1 MIQVY
6 TKSVFS
12 KWSFPFRTL
21 FFFPFSFFFLRA
33 RGKMHNELEVALN
46 RSAPSFPFE
55 WCYFF
60 YCLHFQFQM
69 TLVFSVLISLGDKC
83 REAGG
88 HFQSL
93 HLLI

>member
-21 FFFPFSFFFLRA
+21 FFFPFSFFLRP
-33 RGKMHNELEVALN
+33 RGKMHNELEAALN
-46 RSAPSFPFE
+46 RSARLFHLSGVI
-55 WCYFF
+55 FF
-60 YCLHFQFQM
+60 NCLHFQFQM

-88 HFQSL
+88 RFQSL